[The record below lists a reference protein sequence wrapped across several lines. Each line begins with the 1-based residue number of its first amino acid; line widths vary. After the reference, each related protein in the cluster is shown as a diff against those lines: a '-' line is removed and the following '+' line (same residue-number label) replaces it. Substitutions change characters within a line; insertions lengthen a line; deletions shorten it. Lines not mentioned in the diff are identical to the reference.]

1 MSTTLGFYVIKKN
14 LQKYYCWPSNQWYI
28 GIGSIIL
35 VALNTIWVFYPLVTE
50 LMNFQTN
57 FSKCLFHM
65 QFIMAV
71 TLVLSGSVQAL
82 RYRNQTFEMIKLL
95 SDFNQLDIPRELETI
110 ERKLKYVLKII
121 HWSTYLF
128 AYLVTYF
135 TLLDDN
141 CATFKTIK
149 HCLILVYYVPF
160 ELKPLNMTLLLLFQ
174 IYTIGILMNIIFVT
188 TVMYCYSLQLL
199 IIRIEHLNEKIDGIT
214 LTRNKERNFR
224 MLRPI
229 IMYHQDIF
237 RMFQFSNDVYTNLIV
252 PQKLF
257 ALCILTLSTTSFFM
271 GKDIASLTTAIA
283 SWFGLFLSHTMGQKL
298 TTVGDSVANAVYNLN
313 WCDADVVTRKQVLT
327 LLYLSQHPFT
337 IRVPLFGEMSHAAAA
352 QELKKV
358 YLFINSLLAI
368 KKNNNF

>member
-1 MSTTLGFYVIKKN
+1 
-14 LQKYYCWPSNQWYI
+14 
-28 GIGSIIL
+28 
-35 VALNTIWVFYPLVTE
+35 
-50 LMNFQTN
+50 
-57 FSKCLFHM
+57 
-65 QFIMAV
+65 
-71 TLVLSGSVQAL
+71 
-82 RYRNQTFEMIKLL
+82 
-95 SDFNQLDIPRELETI
+95 
-110 ERKLKYVLKII
+110 
-121 HWSTYLF
+121 
-128 AYLVTYF
+128 
-135 TLLDDN
+135 
-141 CATFKTIK
+141 
-149 HCLILVYYVPF
+149 
-160 ELKPLNMTLLLLFQ
+160 MTLLLLFQ
-174 IYTIGILMNIIFVT
+174 IYTIGILTNIIFVT

-214 LTRNKERNFR
+214 LTRNKKRNFR

-252 PQKLF
+252 PQKVF

-271 GKDIASLTTAIA
+271 GKDIASLASAIA
-283 SWFGLFLSHTMGQKL
+283 TWFGVFLSHAMGQKL
-298 TTVGDSVANAVYNLN
+298 TTAGDSVANAVYNLN

-327 LLYLSQHPFT
+327 LLCLSQHPFT